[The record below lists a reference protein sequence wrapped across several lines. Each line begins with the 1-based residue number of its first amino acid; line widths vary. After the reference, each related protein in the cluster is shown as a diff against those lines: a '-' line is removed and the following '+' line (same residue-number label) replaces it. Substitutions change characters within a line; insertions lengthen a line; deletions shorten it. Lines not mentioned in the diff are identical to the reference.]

1 MIASEES
8 TQPPP
13 SGLVPHDG
21 ASGLA
26 QCAMSATPES
36 ARALRHFAR
45 AVARRWRLHDDF
57 HEALSVIVTEL
68 VSNVVL
74 HSGSTWV
81 ALAIRVRGN
90 TLTTEVRDGGR
101 WKHRLTRRQEPL
113 DADADCGQGL
123 RLVGAYATRT
133 VTRRLPAG
141 SVVAA
146 EIVMAPRAG
155 PARCIGRQ
163 PTRGPGGATPPPGQ
177 FSASGPPRGVPSP
190 APDTWRR

>member
-8 TQPPP
+8 SQRP
-13 SGLVPHDG
+13 SHGLVPHG
-21 ASGLA
+21 GSSGLA
-26 QCAMSATPES
+26 QCAMSATPEA

-45 AVARRWRLHDDF
+45 AVARRWRLHDDA

-81 ALAIRVRGN
+81 ALAIKVRGN

-101 WKHRLTRRQEPL
+101 WKHRQARRQEPL
-113 DADADCGQGL
+113 DAHADCGQGL
-123 RLVGAYATRT
+123 RLVDAFATRT
-133 VTRRLPAG
+133 VTRRLPMG

-146 EIVMAPRAG
+146 EILMPCRPVGIPGAGLRQQAGDG
-155 PARCIGRQ
+155 PAH
-163 PTRGPGGATPPPGQ
+163 PPPFTTLKELSIEPGCL
-177 FSASGPPRGVPSP
+177 
-190 APDTWRR
+190 